1 MFSREFEVIICI
13 ALAVVTGLLFFGKG
27 DFMLKTKDDT
37 VKKRTPEEQLKF
49 SKGLSAFTAIWLVAE
64 LGMFFFA
71 DRGSWVVIAYLGVL
85 ILTFVGL
92 VFYSKKNA

>member
-27 DFMLKTKDDT
+27 DFMLKTKDDSA
-37 VKKRTPEEQLKF
+37 KKRTPEEQLKF
-49 SKGLSAFTAIWLVAE
+49 SKGLSAFTAMWLVAE
-64 LGMFFFA
+64 LGRMFLA
-71 DRGSWVVIAYLGVL
+71 DRGRWVSGAYLGVL